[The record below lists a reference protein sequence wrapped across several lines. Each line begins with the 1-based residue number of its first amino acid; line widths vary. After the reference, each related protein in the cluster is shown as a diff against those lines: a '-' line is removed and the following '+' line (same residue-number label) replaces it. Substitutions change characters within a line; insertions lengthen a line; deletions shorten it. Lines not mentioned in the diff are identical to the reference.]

1 MIKKVHG
8 DHMVMH
14 SSALYFVKIR
24 PRYQTAVNSMKHILM
39 QSCHFW
45 CNFVDFS
52 LKKCQKVF
60 QVAAGRKVEHFRII
74 SRGIICSRMENNT
87 QNNGNMK
94 TEGQSEVVKT
104 ASQIK
109 KEKKREEKLKKYEE
123 KKRAQEAQKKM
134 QGEVLAIKIIFDR

>member
-1 MIKKVHG
+1 
-8 DHMVMH
+8 
-14 SSALYFVKIR
+14 
-24 PRYQTAVNSMKHILM
+24 
-39 QSCHFW
+39 
-45 CNFVDFS
+45 
-52 LKKCQKVF
+52 
-60 QVAAGRKVEHFRII
+60 
-74 SRGIICSRMENNT
+74 MENNT